1 MFITEFFIR
10 EFLLSI
16 WEFVLFIREFLL
28 FIREFYCLSEFF
40 IYCLSVEMLL
50 FIRKHFLARLC
61 ILSSCNS
68 CLTRDYLQLFCFL
81 VEPQQSELHPHHHG
95 HIHPEVR
102 GAAGCIHSH
111 LTDQLPQVHG
121 PATSGI
127 SNLAATSG
135 IWTIAAA
142 SNIFTLAAT
151 SGILILAALSRKL
164 YSISNLAAT
173 SGLSNPCSYLK
184 LPQLG
189 VNRKPLSTR

>member
-1 MFITEFFIR
+1 M
-10 EFLLSI
+10 
-16 WEFVLFIREFLL
+16 
-28 FIREFYCLSEFF
+28 YCLSENFYCLLGNFIVYQNFFF
-40 IYCLSVEMLL
+40 IVYQYNFYCLSVEMLL

-184 LPQLG
+184 LPQLR

>member
-1 MFITEFFIR
+1 
-10 EFLLSI
+10 
-16 WEFVLFIREFLL
+16 
-28 FIREFYCLSEFF
+28 
-40 IYCLSVEMLL
+40 MLL

-135 IWTIAAA
+135 IWTLAAA

-164 YSISNLAAT
+164 YSTVYQTLQQPQVCQTLAAT
-173 SGLSNPCSYLK
+173 SSYLSLGLTVSRFQQDRLPVPLLIK
-184 LPQLG
+184 L
-189 VNRKPLSTR
+189 S